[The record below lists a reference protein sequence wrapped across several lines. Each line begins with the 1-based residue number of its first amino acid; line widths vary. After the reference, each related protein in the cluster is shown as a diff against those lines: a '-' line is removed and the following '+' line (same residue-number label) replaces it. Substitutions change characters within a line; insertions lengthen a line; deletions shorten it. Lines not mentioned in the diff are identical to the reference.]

1 MMMSLGMFVFSLPTL
16 AYEDLQRRSDYNHAK
31 SARIGARDATQFVG
45 VGAETVS
52 LGGATYAEIA
62 DGAVSLAQLRDMA
75 ASGDAWPL
83 VDGAGRIYGAF
94 VIEGVDEKQKEFL
107 QDGTPRKIDF
117 TLDLYRVDEDAA

>member
-52 LGGATYAEIA
+52 LSGTTFAEIA
-62 DGAVSLAQLRDMA
+62 DGAVSLGKLRDMA

-107 QDGTPRKIDF
+107 SDGTPRKIDF
-117 TLDLYRVDEDAA
+117 ALDLYRVDEEAA